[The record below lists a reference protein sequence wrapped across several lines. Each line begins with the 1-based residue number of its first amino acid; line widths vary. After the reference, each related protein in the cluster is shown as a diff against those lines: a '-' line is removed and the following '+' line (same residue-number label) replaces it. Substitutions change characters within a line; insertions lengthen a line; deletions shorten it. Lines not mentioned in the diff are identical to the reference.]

1 MIELSIMLVLVCV
14 VGCLLAIPV
23 SIALLFAYDLCSNRR
38 SSASEQDPTSQKL
51 CESSPSCC
59 ALFSRRVQFDWRGY
73 KGAKCG
79 VCSRIWSLERAFSP
93 RLRRTL
99 RPLRRP
105 RLLGVRN
112 RGSYARLGHPT
123 GVSWEFWNMIVM
135 GSWAMLLSSK
145 QVRPAPVCTPYDES
159 IGDELQAK
167 WDKTPLSHKTESVR
181 GKRGRNVQP
190 YILSRKEARHANRS
204 QKEDLQN
211 ANVRY
216 GAASYS
222 YLEQMFDQEDWDNIC
237 NRTSC
242 LA

>member
-59 ALFSRRVQFDWRGY
+59 ALFSRRVQFNWRGY
-73 KGAKCG
+73 KGTKCG
-79 VCSRIWSLERAFSP
+79 VCSRIWSLGRGASSS

-159 IGDELQAK
+159 LGDELQAK
-167 WDKTPLSHKTESVR
+167 WDKTPLRGSNRHGRRLPRRDATNSVR
-181 GKRGRNVQP
+181 YYRDSHGLRGRR
-190 YILSRKEARHANRS
+190 SRLLKPVMIAETPF
-204 QKEDLQN
+204 EE
-211 ANVRY
+211 Y
-216 GAASYS
+216 GIVS
-222 YLEQMFDQEDWDNIC
+222 
-237 NRTSC
+237 
-242 LA
+242 

>member
-1 MIELSIMLVLVCV
+1 MLVLVCV

-51 CESSPSCC
+51 CESSTSFC
-59 ALFSRRVQFDWRGY
+59 ALFSRRVQFNWRGY
-73 KGAKCG
+73 KGTKCG
-79 VCSRIWSLERAFSP
+79 VCSRIWSLGRASSP

-105 RLLGVRN
+105 RLLGGWS

-123 GVSWEFWNMIVM
+123 GVSWEFWNMIV
-135 GSWAMLLSSK
+135 WASPVSSK

-159 IGDELQAK
+159 LGDELQAK
-167 WDKTPLSHKTESVR
+167 WDKTPLRKKS
-181 GKRGRNVQP
+181 KRCVARRQMTRERMH
-190 YILSRKEARHANRS
+190 ILSRREAKSTRRS

-211 ANVRY
+211 VNVRY

-222 YLEQMFDQEDWDNIC
+222 HIEQMFNQEGWDNMC
-237 NRTSC
+237 NGIVS
-242 LA
+242 